1 MSNRRFF
8 TLMIIGTI
16 LLLLILIPQEHQ
28 VGAGQTQAEPTTDGM
43 TQSALSQLKS
53 VMSDTK
59 SPDVQKNIENKIQA
73 LEYKQQVQV
82 EAAQQPQKSLEE
94 VCKSIAVQN
103 ISTPKQM
110 DEQPQGIF
118 DLEEGFLGDRG
129 YRTNNMWRGE
139 YSGYQ
144 TEVYA
149 GSLLSDPQ
157 QGILVVNIPTL
168 SFIKVFMDPNTTGSL
183 TIAEVNEHRFQLTTT
198 EGSTA
203 NFSLPAQQFINDM
216 AKSMSVVDLP
226 PLPTP
231 VHDPCAEFIT
241 P

>member
-16 LLLLILIPQEHQ
+16 LLLLILIPQERQ
-28 VGAGQTQAEPTTDGM
+28 VDAGQMQDEPRADGM
-43 TQSALSQLKS
+43 TQSALSQLKAA
-53 VMSDTK
+53 MSDSK

-73 LEYKQQVQV
+73 LEYKQQVQTQ
-82 EAAQQPQKSLEE
+82 AQQQPQKSLEE
-94 VCKSIAVQN
+94 ICKSITVEN

-110 DEQPQGIF
+110 DAQPQGIF
-118 DLEEGFLGDRG
+118 ELEEGFLADRG
-129 YRTNNMWRGE
+129 YLTNNMWRGE
-139 YSGYQ
+139 YSGYE

-157 QGILVVNIPTL
+157 QGVLVVNIPVL
-168 SFIKVFMDPNTTGSL
+168 SFLKVFLDPNPMGALAIT
-183 TIAEVNEHRFQLTTT
+183 EVNGHQFQLTTAA
-198 EGSTA
+198 GSLA
-203 NFSLPAQQFINDM
+203 YFSLPAQQFNNDM

>member
-1 MSNRRFF
+1 
-8 TLMIIGTI
+8 MIIGTI
-16 LLLLILIPQEHQ
+16 LLLLILFPQEQQ
-28 VGAGQTQAEPTTDGM
+28 VDAGQTQDEPTTEGM

-53 VMSDTK
+53 VLSNSE

-73 LEYKQQVQV
+73 LEYKQQVQ
-82 EAAQQPQKSLEE
+82 AQAQQEPQKSLEE

-103 ISTPKQM
+103 MSTAKQM

-139 YSGYQ
+139 YSGYE

-168 SFIKVFMDPNTTGSL
+168 SFLKVFLDPNPSGALTITEVNGHQFQMATAAGSL
-183 TIAEVNEHRFQLTTT
+183 
-198 EGSTA
+198 S
-203 NFSLPAQQFINDM
+203 NFSLPAQQFTNDLS
-216 AKSMSVVDLP
+216 KSMSVVDLP

-231 VHDPCAEFIT
+231 IHDPCAEFIT